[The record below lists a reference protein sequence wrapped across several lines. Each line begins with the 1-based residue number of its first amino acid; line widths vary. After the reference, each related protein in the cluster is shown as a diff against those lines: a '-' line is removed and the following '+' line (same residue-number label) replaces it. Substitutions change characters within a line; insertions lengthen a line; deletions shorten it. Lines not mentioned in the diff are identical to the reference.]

1 MSSILYYSN
10 HCEYSKKLLQGLSK
24 TNISKDIHFICI
36 DKRIREPSNGKIY
49 IVLENGH
56 KLLFPEKIEKVPALL
71 MLNGNILYGDYIY
84 NSLKKPQEVATQVA
98 TQNNMEPVPFA
109 FGNSGFGIVS
119 DQYSFLDMNSEE
131 LTAKGSGGMRQM
143 HNYVAIGQMDSIN
156 TPAKDDIGSRNT
168 GNMTIEQL
176 QQQREQDLKRR

>member
-1 MSSILYYSN
+1 MGSILYYSN

-24 TNISKDIHFICI
+24 TNVSKDIHFICI
-36 DKRIREPSNGKIY
+36 DKRIRDPASNKIY
-49 IVLENGH
+49 IVLE
-56 KLLFPEKIEKVPALL
+56 
-71 MLNGNILYGDYIY
+71 NGNILYGDYIY

-109 FGNSGFGIVS
+109 FGNSGYGIVS